1 MSLTA
6 AFKEIFVFFFKQDI
20 KSKRTKI
27 FLFFS
32 LVPVLILLIA
42 KIVELN
48 NPEADVLAAK
58 IFSGGILI
66 AYIQLLIPILALL
79 FGSFIVNEEVD
90 NKTLVFLTTSPIP
103 KSAVILGKYTAYILL
118 SAFII
123 NLGLLLCFLIVN
135 VGPSDQTVQF
145 REFLSYLGV
154 GSLSLVTYTA
164 FFTLLGTLFK
174 KSMVLGIM
182 FIFGWEN
189 VVQYIPGTT
198 QKFTIIHWIKSL
210 LPAAAS
216 DSGSFLRFLVFRLE
230 PSSTVE
236 SLVVL
241 ILFIAAAL
249 VASSIIFK
257 NKEYI
262 LSDTV

>member
-6 AFKEIFVFFFKQDI
+6 AFKEIFVFFFKQDV

-32 LVPVLILLIA
+32 LIPVLILLIA

-48 NPEADVLAAK
+48 NPAADVLAAK
-58 IFSGGILI
+58 IFSRVILVV
-66 AYIQLLIPILALL
+66 YIQLLIPILALL
-79 FGSFIVNEEVD
+79 FGSLIVNEEVD

-103 KSAVILGKYTAYILL
+103 KPAVILGKYAAYILL
-118 SAFII
+118 SAII
-123 NLGLLLCFLIVN
+123 VNLGLLLCFLIVN
-135 VGPSDQTVQF
+135 ISPSGQAPQV

-154 GSLSLVTYTA
+154 GTLALVTYTA

-174 KSMVLGIM
+174 KSMVLGIL

-189 VVQYIPGTT
+189 VVQYFPGTT

-210 LPAAAS
+210 LPAAS
-216 DSGSFLRFLVFRLE
+216 DGGSFLRFLVFRLE
-230 PSSTVE
+230 PSSTAE
-236 SLVVL
+236 SLIVL
-241 ILFIAAAL
+241 MLFIAAAL
-249 VASSIIFK
+249 VASSLIFQ
-257 NKEYI
+257 NKEYL